1 LAEAAA
7 VFGRSVTTQDGVSVG
22 SARLKRRGETTSPLF
37 LLFLQEIISGDELIL
52 RRNPGFSCACQP
64 KNSGAR

>member
-37 LLFLQEIISGDELIL
+37 LLFLQEI
-52 RRNPGFSCACQP
+52 
-64 KNSGAR
+64 NSGRTLVPAEILGFCGFRE